1 MLPGNCLTCFRAGS
15 QGNINEH
22 SSRRGKVN
30 KLSGKVEFIGN
41 TPVRH
46 SFDFHSD
53 ISVLKTKISACGYY
67 DTTIK
72 VTPQIDSLKIA
83 MERKKF
89 IILPYSQADTLYE
102 SEHKYLSLLLKAFLE
117 SFSAKN
123 ISQPVNYMDFAV
135 FKKTGKKSIITLIFE
150 IDPEDLVLPRTVS
163 SDSLMVA
170 KWNELFSGTT
180 EVFNKKQFANVKNTD
195 FYFSVISGKKNLS
208 VRHLPGVEQN
218 NEFRVET
225 KTYEGDYQRVTV
237 TTSYY
242 ETVINPTFNTSL
254 NQSQK
259 YSELLFRLTTD
270 DRSRNYLLDGIGAL
284 SFTNGKMNLI
294 YESYP
299 GLSEFSM
306 LTRFMN
312 VKR

>member
-1 MLPGNCLTCFRAGS
+1 MIRHFVISCCLIIALPVSGQVVKDIFMNSVPEGARLT
-15 QGNINEH
+15 N
-22 SSRRGKVN
+22 
-30 KLSGKVEFIGN
+30 LSGKVDFIGN

-53 ISVLKTKISACGYY
+53 MSVLKTKISACGYY

-195 FYFSVISGKKNLS
+195 FYFSVISGKKN
-208 VRHLPGVEQN
+208 
-218 NEFRVET
+218 
-225 KTYEGDYQRVTV
+225 
-237 TTSYY
+237 
-242 ETVINPTFNTSL
+242 SL
-254 NQSQK
+254 GK
-259 YSELLFRLTTD
+259 ALA
-270 DRSRNYLLDGIGAL
+270 GGGA
-284 SFTNGKMNLI
+284 K
-294 YESYP
+294 
-299 GLSEFSM
+299 
-306 LTRFMN
+306 
-312 VKR
+312 